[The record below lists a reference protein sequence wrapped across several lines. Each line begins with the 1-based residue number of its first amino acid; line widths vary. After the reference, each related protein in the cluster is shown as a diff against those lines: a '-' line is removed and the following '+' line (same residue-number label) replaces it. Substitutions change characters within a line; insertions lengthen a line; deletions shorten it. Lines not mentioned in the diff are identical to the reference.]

1 MKMANIK
8 EIKGK
13 ITEVHKKALILGPLM
28 AGLGGAVGGYIS
40 AKTGNH
46 TYAGAGAAIGSILG
60 ISFAFIMRKKMRLE
74 RLFSIQAVVLI
85 LLSILSLLMATAG
98 IIVFF
103 LKDKKVG
110 LTGAIFFGVCCLVF
124 LWKIKQTKAE

>member
-1 MKMANIK
+1 MGNDIK
-8 EIKGK
+8 KIKRK

-40 AKTGNH
+40 AKTGNY
-46 TYAGAGAAIGSILG
+46 TYSGAGGAIGCILG
-60 ISFAFIMRKKMRLE
+60 ISFAFIIGKKIGLK
-74 RLFSIQAVVLI
+74 RLFSIEIAVLI

-110 LTGAIFFGVCCLVF
+110 LTGAIFFGACCLVF